1 MSRALRYA
9 PPLGDRGLIVRP
21 RLLARLRTRFDRR
34 LTAVVAPAG
43 FGKTTLLAQAVQEN
57 ALSPLGEDRWLT
69 CQRDDTALSFLAA
82 GAFAAVGI
90 SAPVPDDPEDA
101 ALTVAEA
108 IWSAAPRHVALFLDD
123 AHLVNAVSPGGRFL
137 TGLVEEL
144 PRNGHVVLAS
154 RPPLPL
160 RASRLVANG
169 DAVVVGEQELHFRDD
184 EMAAFAASRQV
195 PRELLEDVG
204 GWPALA
210 ELTATAGAHAVSGYV
225 WEELL
230 SRLSPE
236 RRSALAV
243 LVAVGGADDELAAAL
258 LGEGVRLE
266 KLLHGLPLVVRGPS
280 GWWSLH
286 GLWSAILS
294 SSLDAGQVAAARR
307 TAGLVLA
314 RRRRYHDAMNLLAD
328 AAAWDDVRDLVIEVC
343 EVGTPLVPPDVLES
357 WLRRLPP
364 EARETSEGLL
374 LAAMIAEPTS
384 PDTAE
389 ELLERAFALAPE
401 VAPVRFA
408 CLNALVEVAFR
419 RTDRQQMTLF
429 LQRLT
434 DLAASG
440 HERAAGW
447 IALFRGLLART
458 PAEVRTELAAP
469 ALVSEAALS
478 PVQEWLRAH
487 LLMLKLGDP
496 AAAEPVAR
504 RAVAHAVPN
513 LAVLFRSQLVESL
526 RLRGHLDGAQDE
538 LPDLIAGIHPA
549 KVCTSPEIVTCAVVL
564 LGILGRDDQA
574 DELLQTYRSA
584 IADSS
589 VAWAPIAG
597 ALAESAHL
605 VSVGQES
612 AAADRLRSVLHLPM
626 VRNSAVLQVSPAAL
640 PLLYVLLP
648 EVRPQWDAEPLPGCF
663 AVVLRLARSLVAV
676 REQGSLAE
684 VSGLPAEARALLRAV
699 LPAPWTAELAL
710 GLVASGREEGRVLVE
725 ELGSRAR
732 ATLKAQSAADRGP
745 VAATARRLLREIPA
759 APNHRL
765 ELRVLGPLELRRD
778 GVVVVDRD
786 LRRERVRQLLAY
798 LISHDRPTRTAITA
812 DLWPDLDEVAA
823 GRNLR
828 VTLAYLHSVLEPD
841 REEQDPPYFIRSAGP
856 VLHLVRDPALQV
868 DAVQFDR
875 HLDEAARLEGE
886 GAPSAALTAYERG
899 LALWD
904 TDYLPD
910 VGGGDWLQWER
921 DRLRSRMVTA
931 SVRAGELR
939 LARGDAAAAL
949 SLGERALQVDRW
961 SEEAHQLLV
970 AALTESGDLVNARLQ
985 LRRCHRM
992 LADLGVPAQSRT
1004 IDLGRRLE
1012 VRSGRRPPGSG

>member
-1 MSRALRYA
+1 MSRALRYT

-57 ALSPLGEDRWLT
+57 TLSPLGEDRWLT

-82 GAFAAVGI
+82 GAFAAVGV
-90 SAPVPDDPEDA
+90 SAPVPEDPGDA

-108 IWSAAPRHVALFLDD
+108 IWSAAPCHVALFLDD
-123 AHLVNAVSPGGRFL
+123 AHLVEAASPGGRFL

-144 PRNGHVVLAS
+144 PRNGYVVISS

-169 DAVVVGEQELHFRDD
+169 DAVVVGERELHFRDD
-184 EMAAFAASRQV
+184 EMAAFAASRHV
-195 PRELLEDVG
+195 PGELLEDVG

-236 RRSALAV
+236 RRHALAV
-243 LVAVGGADDELAAAL
+243 LVAVGGADDDLGAAL

-314 RRRRYHDAMNLLAD
+314 GRRRYHDAMNLLAD
-328 AAAWDDVRDLVIEVC
+328 AAAWDDVRALVIEVC

-364 EARETSEGLL
+364 EARETPEGLL
-374 LAAMIAEPTS
+374 LAAMIAEPAS

-440 HERAAGW
+440 HKRAAGW

-458 PAEVRTELAAP
+458 PAEVRAELAAP

-496 AAAEPVAR
+496 AAAEPGRPPGRGAR
-504 RAVAHAVPN
+504 GPN
-513 LAVLFRSQLVESL
+513 LAVLFRSQLVGSL
-526 RLRGHLDGAQDE
+526 PPPARTPRRGPGRAPRTDRRATSGEGVHLTGGRHLCRRAARDPGPGRAGRRTPADLPERHRRLVGRLGADRRGPGGVGPPGLRRPGKGGRGTGCVRCCTCPWSAT
-538 LPDLIAGIHPA
+538 PPCCRCRPRRCPC
-549 KVCTSPEIVTCAVVL
+549 CTSCCPRCDPSGTPS
-564 LGILGRDDQA
+564 R
-574 DELLQTYRSA
+574 
-584 IADSS
+584 
-589 VAWAPIAG
+589 
-597 ALAESAHL
+597 
-605 VSVGQES
+605 
-612 AAADRLRSVLHLPM
+612 
-626 VRNSAVLQVSPAAL
+626 SPAASPWSCGSSTL
-640 PLLYVLLP
+640 V
-648 EVRPQWDAEPLPGCF
+648 G
-663 AVVLRLARSLVAV
+663 ARE
-676 REQGSLAE
+676 RGSLLE
-684 VSGLPAEARALLRAV
+684 VSELPTEARALMRAV

-710 GLVASGREEGRVLVE
+710 GMVASGREEARVLVE

-732 ATLKAQSAADRGP
+732 P
-745 VAATARRLLREIPA
+745 VGGAWSIVGWEMPSTYPKWSTRAGSSPASSRSTSVSPGALPARRSRVARSSACGVEANSESSRWNPGSVNTGRQHDGSLGPMSPTTSARAAAPWRNSSGNVVSDSSGTPRARRPAGVRERFRQESGFCVHGTAVVTCGRPEVPSRSEARSARARGAESTRRTRWRAVGMVYPRTTRPWTSERSSTGQSPPA
-759 APNHRL
+759 AAVSRP
-765 ELRVLGPLELRRD
+765 RRR
-778 GVVVVDRD
+778 GCRAPSGRG
-786 LRRERVRQLLAY
+786 RRC
-798 LISHDRPTRTAITA
+798 RTA
-812 DLWPDLDEVAA
+812 A
-823 GRNLR
+823 G
-828 VTLAYLHSVLEPD
+828 T
-841 REEQDPPYFIRSAGP
+841 
-856 VLHLVRDPALQV
+856 
-868 DAVQFDR
+868 
-875 HLDEAARLEGE
+875 
-886 GAPSAALTAYERG
+886 
-899 LALWD
+899 
-904 TDYLPD
+904 
-910 VGGGDWLQWER
+910 
-921 DRLRSRMVTA
+921 
-931 SVRAGELR
+931 
-939 LARGDAAAAL
+939 
-949 SLGERALQVDRW
+949 
-961 SEEAHQLLV
+961 
-970 AALTESGDLVNARLQ
+970 
-985 LRRCHRM
+985 
-992 LADLGVPAQSRT
+992 
-1004 IDLGRRLE
+1004 
-1012 VRSGRRPPGSG
+1012 SGR